1 MVRDGELKRRAEEAG
16 VEVTASVSHTLY
28 GSAAGITAF
37 YNSLSVP
44 SSALS
49 PRVAS
54 PPQDTSELVRRNGG
68 KPPLTYQ
75 SFIKLAD
82 KLGNPPAPVA
92 DPPVRLPSPAAGA
105 VGTEPEATYVPTWQ
119 EMGFKTAPSTLF
131 KGGEKEALRRLQE
144 SMSDSKWVAAFEKP
158 QVSG

>member
-1 MVRDGELKRRAEEAG
+1 MLPVSLYFTNSE
-16 VEVTASVSHTLY
+16 SVIVGAL
-28 GSAAGITAF
+28 ICI
-37 YNSLSVP
+37 V
-44 SSALS
+44 SS
-49 PRVAS
+49 
-54 PPQDTSELVRRNGG
+54 PQDTSELVRRNGG

-75 SFIKLAD
+75 SFIKLVD

-92 DPPVRLPSPAAGA
+92 DPPAHLPSPAAGA
-105 VGTEPEATYVPTWQ
+105 EGTEPEATYVPTWQ